1 MHYCM
6 PSLIHFFR
14 AQQESG
20 DGTAFGQLVQIER
33 KLKTMER
40 KNSILHRWS
49 PTSSRFQTAL
59 HRLQRNRL
67 KTNLEGILQSGA
79 RTEVPLWP
87 DEKICRCGAEED
99 MATGGTPFDDCA
111 DEQELHN
118 WTVTNGSSL
127 EDRLNNMDWGIQ
139 QKKANRLTEKNR
151 KKFSA
156 GGVAESRLT
165 NDISPE
171 STPGTGRRR
180 TNTPH
185 SFPHVKYTTQ
195 MSVPDQAELERLR
208 QRINFTDLDER
219 SVGSDSQ
226 GRVTAA
232 NNQRELAAEN
242 KKPFKFLPLHVNTN
256 KSREAPSASAPATPS
271 IAATAKKQSPGLGL
285 RDAFIPSLPS
295 NDTPRLGR
303 GAERG
308 LLPSREDGRG
318 ELSIDS
324 SQVVSKL
331 VQIREYIGKASS
343 MRDDLV
349 EKNDI
354 PANVERLT
362 HLIAHLKEQER
373 SYLRFLQKMLARENE
388 EDEAGTLDSAVG
400 SGSLPESA
408 TLNIE
413 VRSSDASNTTG
424 RVAGRSDQKEELE
437 NLRKQHELLKKML
450 EQQEQLRALQGR
462 QAALLTMQHSS
473 QQASQTTAD
482 TVPTETTGSV
492 SGLSITSELNDEL
505 NDLIQR
511 FHNQLHDS
519 QTKAAVPDNRRQA
532 ASLSLSREVC
542 RSRSSQPPPPSRS
555 AASSSFLRPPSLT
568 SLTSVTPTS
577 ASAASAKLTKLQE
590 LQDKKQTMDTI
601 LKELHSLRDQ
611 TLNNNSCRG
620 GSVSLSSQRSLALG
634 AGPSSDRPSALYRE
648 PNGASAMRR
657 DPSTYHPL
665 THTQQPQHEDVP
677 ADKLRKLKEVHKRL
691 NELRE
696 LVQYYEQTSDMMV
709 DTVNENVKEEEE
721 EEEVETEED
730 GSVLETMFDS
740 EQENRRPPITNIR
753 NPQHSG
759 NWTEMNSLT
768 NGRGGGSTNNH
779 ADGRLNTECEVN
791 NRSGAANLRS
801 LNIPSAIGCQYN
813 RPYNQVK
820 DDDDD
825 DDALEDEEEVR
836 GAGVRDSEGSGSSRR
851 SSLGNEDADF
861 THKVHRLQTA
871 KQKLRQL
878 QELVAMVQSDDTD
891 ATTADEGIHQQPN
904 NTRGSAAGSSA
915 AKSPRDLTLTDKAR
929 EKLYEEK
936 LRQQQQELQQ
946 LHEER
951 QRLMEIQDK
960 IQDLQW
966 ACPDLQSSVSSS
978 TVSQQALMRNSP
990 AATSTPAP
998 PPAPAAA
1005 PKANASPAATAVL
1018 KPTAQAAANAS
1029 VTDNELWCEM
1039 RRHQILREEL
1049 RQRRKHLE
1057 SLMAE
1062 HQRRSGLSD
1071 SPYKMEDPEGH
1082 AASQPLSRDERT
1094 MATWGGSTP
1103 CQLDDDCYPSEMGAE
1118 EEEEEE
1124 EDGAESS
1131 SSDDLQL
1138 YSTRKQRSY
1147 SNRKTLGSNV
1157 LKPPQQFAS
1166 EASGRPS
1173 PRSRAK
1179 QPQQQSQAHGGFSIG
1194 GARRQENLRW
1204 AAELSFQEGSGSGLA
1219 SRHWQEQVGTLQRQL
1234 DFSTSMCQTLL
1245 QDQQTLSYML
1255 QTLLT
1260 GPYNALPNNLS
1271 SPQVHLVMHQLSQ
1284 CYTQLA
1290 WQQNNAERL
1299 KLVLSDLLRQQQ
1311 QQQQQQQ
1318 PPSSSS
1324 GQQAQNQ
1331 GSTSRDSG
1339 SACPPLSPTSLFLPF
1354 TSSMPPS
1361 VNQALNLPPGLAG
1374 FSPLS
1379 SGFNFNPLFPSAMGE
1394 FPQSAGGQVSPDN
1407 HQQQLD
1413 PNTSVKTEYLSFP
1426 PPLQRSPLNTVDKRP
1441 QRQNEGTGSR
1451 GHESGWL
1458 NVSQPPAPITDS
1470 PSPLPH
1476 RGANNSRPQA
1486 FDQASQESF
1495 SSMPDPADPTIVTK
1509 TFRAGRKASAQA
1521 SLASRDK
1528 MPNSKRRTRLA
1539 KGHHKNTGVESD
1551 SVSSTAD
1558 FVQERAP
1565 QPHRQWDQNQSLLD
1579 KLTQEKLDTKTKT
1592 GNKPNDLS
1600 SAYAW
1605 RTPFLSNRIACTEAP
1620 DASSDFSLFEAL
1632 RETIYSEVAT
1642 LISQNESRPH
1652 FLIELFHEL
1661 QLLNTDYLRQRALYT
1676 LQDIVTRHLTEKSA
1690 AEDHASTLGPV
1701 AWAVG
1706 SQSELTPSES
1716 LATSDGDVSEKNIRV
1731 IKHHEPSKRRTDAES
1746 VDNESTLSTTSNLE
1760 PFANDDLGAGVW
1772 SGDVHC
1778 PQIDTQQLDRQI
1790 KAIMTEVIPFLKE
1803 HMDEVCSYQLLT
1815 EVRRMVLTL
1824 TQQNDE
1830 SKEFVLF
1837 FHRQLGGILQD
1848 SLSKFAGRTLKDC
1861 GEDLLVEI
1869 SEILFNELA
1878 FFRLMQDLDSNSCST
1893 ATIANSQARHKNH
1906 RRPNNNQVKQEHG
1919 NNEENKSQEVAKSFS
1934 PAHLDEDKDEDETE
1948 PKETE
1953 REQHGGERKDISSS
1967 KASEMEGDGE
1977 GLPLS
1982 ISLSKEETQALTN
1995 YGSGEDENEVE
2006 EFEAEPQDVQTSLQ
2020 ASNDGG
2026 EQRGAANEAPS
2037 NGNRETKSDQESSE
2051 SNDVKSSKSES
2062 IEVVDSPEEEREG
2075 EGVEHGRPEGE
2086 SQGGAAS
2093 ATTNNQEGS
2102 HSQSSNS
2109 SSSPDTESPV
2119 MINIDEVGSGNMS
2132 QKSDEEDFVKV
2143 EDLPMQLSVICEEA
2157 LQKRVVEEQQNN
2169 NLSAEILN
2177 GNTDTLAG
2185 LVDNGD
2191 ALKEP
2196 ETIGATK
2203 CIKRPSCTTVVE

>member
-1 MHYCM
+1 
-6 PSLIHFFR
+6 
-14 AQQESG
+14 
-20 DGTAFGQLVQIER
+20 
-33 KLKTMER
+33 
-40 KNSILHRWS
+40 
-49 PTSSRFQTAL
+49 
-59 HRLQRNRL
+59 
-67 KTNLEGILQSGA
+67 
-79 RTEVPLWP
+79 
-87 DEKICRCGAEED
+87 

-111 DEQELHN
+111 DDQELHN

-139 QKKANRLTEKNR
+139 QKAANRLTEKNR

-195 MSVPDQAELERLR
+195 MSVPDQAELDRLR

-256 KSREAPSASAPATPS
+256 KSRDAPSTSAPATPS
-271 IAATAKKQSPGLGL
+271 VAASAKKQSPGLGL
-285 RDAFIPSLPS
+285 RDAFTPSLPS

-400 SGSLPESA
+400 SGSLPEST

-413 VRSSDASNTTG
+413 VRSSDASNATG
-424 RVAGRSDQKEELE
+424 RIAGRSDQKEELE

-473 QQASQTTAD
+473 QQATQTMAD

-542 RSRSSQPPPPSRS
+542 RSRSSQPSLPSRS
-555 AASSSFLRPPSLT
+555 ASSFLHPSSLT
-568 SLTSVTPTS
+568 SLTSIIPTS

-590 LQDKKQTMDTI
+590 LQDKKQTMDKI
-601 LKELHSLRDQ
+601 LQELHSLRDQ

-648 PNGASAMRR
+648 PNGASAVRR
-657 DPSTYHPL
+657 DPST
-665 THTQQPQHEDVP
+665 QPQHEDAP

-709 DTVNENVKEEEE
+709 DTVNENVKEDEETE
-721 EEEVETEED
+721 EETEED
-730 GSVLETMFDS
+730 GSMLETMFDS

-768 NGRGGGSTNNH
+768 NGRGGSSTNNH
-779 ADGRLNTECEVN
+779 VDGRLNTECEIN
-791 NRSGAANLRS
+791 NRSAAANLRS
-801 LNIPSAIGCQYN
+801 LNIPSAIECQYN
-813 RPYNQVK
+813 RPYNQV
-820 DDDDD
+820 DD

-836 GAGVRDSEGSGSSRR
+836 GAGGRDSEGSGSSRR
-851 SSLGNEDADF
+851 SSLENEDADF
-861 THKVHRLQTA
+861 AHKVHRLQTA

-891 ATTADEGIHQQPN
+891 ATTADEGLHQQPN
-904 NTRGSAAGSSA
+904 NTRGTAAGSSSA
-915 AKSPRDLTLTDKAR
+915 GKSPRDLTLTDKAR

-978 TVSQQALMRNSP
+978 TVSQQALMRNPP

-1005 PKANASPAATAVL
+1005 LKANASPAATAVL

-1071 SPYKMEDPEGH
+1071 SPYKMEDPEGL

-1103 CQLDDDCYPSEMGAE
+1103 CQLDEDGYPSEMGA

-1131 SSDDLQL
+1131 SSDDLHL

-1147 SNRKTLGSNV
+1147 SNRKALDSNV

-1166 EASGRPS
+1166 VASGRPS

-1179 QPQQQSQAHGGFSIG
+1179 QQQQQQSQAHGGIG
-1194 GARRQENLRW
+1194 AARRQENLRW
-1204 AAELSFQEGSGSGLA
+1204 AAELSFQEGSGTGSALA
-1219 SRHWQEQVGTLQRQL
+1219 SNHWQEQVGTLQRQL

-1299 KLVLSDLLRQQQ
+1299 KLVLSDLLRR
-1311 QQQQQQQ
+1311 QQQQQ

-1339 SACPPLSPTSLFLPF
+1339 SACPPFSPTSLFLPF
-1354 TSSMPPS
+1354 ISSMPPS
-1361 VNQALNLPPGLAG
+1361 VNQALHLPPGLAG

-1407 HQQQLD
+1407 QQQQLD

-1426 PPLQRSPLNTVDKRP
+1426 PPLQCSPFNTVDKRP

-1458 NVSQPPAPITDS
+1458 NVSQPPAPITES

-1476 RGANNSRPQA
+1476 RGANNTRPQA

-1509 TFRAGRKASAQA
+1509 AFRAGRKASAQA

-1528 MPNSKRRTRLA
+1528 TPNSKRRTRLA

-1551 SVSSTAD
+1551 SVSSTAN
-1558 FVQERAP
+1558 FVQERVP
-1565 QPHRQWDQNQSLLD
+1565 QPHRQRDQNQSLLD

-1690 AEDHASTLGPV
+1690 AEDQASTLGPV
-1701 AWAVG
+1701 AWAAG

-1716 LATSDGDVSEKNIRV
+1716 LATSDGDVSEKNIRI
-1731 IKHHEPSKRRTDAES
+1731 IKHHVPIKRRNDAES

-1760 PFANDDLGAGVW
+1760 PFANDDLGNTVIHLDKALARMREYERMKLKAEFSPNTTTATASEASANSSASAAQLLEGAGVW

-1815 EVRRMVLTL
+1815 SVRRMVLTL

-1830 SKEFVLF
+1830 SKEFVRF

-1878 FFRLMQDLDSNSCST
+1878 FFRLMQDLDSNSSST

-1906 RRPNNNQVKQEHG
+1906 KRPNNNQVKQEHR
-1919 NNEENKSQEVAKSFS
+1919 NNEEKKSPEVEKSFS
-1934 PAHLDEDKDEDETE
+1934 TAYLDEDKDEDETE
-1948 PKETE
+1948 QKETE
-1953 REQHGGERKDISSS
+1953 REQHGGEGKDSRSSE
-1967 KASEMEGDGE
+1967 ASEMEEEEGVRE
-1977 GLPLS
+1977 GLLRS
-1982 ISLSKEETQALTN
+1982 ISLSKAETQALTN
-1995 YGSGEDENEVE
+1995 YGSGEDENEVQM
-2006 EFEAEPQDVQTSLQ
+2006 EFEAEPQDIQTSLQ

-2026 EQRGAANEAPS
+2026 EQLVAANEAPS
-2037 NGNRETKSDQESSE
+2037 NGNRETKSDQENSE

-2062 IEVVDSPEEEREG
+2062 IEMVDSPEEEREG
-2075 EGVEHGRPEGE
+2075 VEHGRQEGE

-2093 ATTNNQEGS
+2093 TTTNNQEGS
-2102 HSQSSNS
+2102 HSQGSNS

-2119 MINIDEVGSGNMS
+2119 MLNIDEVGSGNMS

-2177 GNTDTLAG
+2177 GNTDTSG
-2185 LVDNGD
+2185 LVGNGHT
-2191 ALKEP
+2191 LKEP
-2196 ETIGATK
+2196 ETIGAQ
-2203 CIKRPSCTTVVE
+2203 SA

>member
-1 MHYCM
+1 
-6 PSLIHFFR
+6 
-14 AQQESG
+14 
-20 DGTAFGQLVQIER
+20 
-33 KLKTMER
+33 
-40 KNSILHRWS
+40 
-49 PTSSRFQTAL
+49 
-59 HRLQRNRL
+59 
-67 KTNLEGILQSGA
+67 
-79 RTEVPLWP
+79 
-87 DEKICRCGAEED
+87 

-111 DEQELHN
+111 DDQELHN

-139 QKKANRLTEKNR
+139 QKAANRLTEKNR

-195 MSVPDQAELERLR
+195 MSVPDQAELDRLR

-256 KSREAPSASAPATPS
+256 KSRDTPSTSAPATPS
-271 IAATAKKQSPGLGL
+271 VAATAKKQSPGLGL
-285 RDAFIPSLPS
+285 RDALTPSLPS

-318 ELSIDS
+318 ERSIDS

-400 SGSLPESA
+400 SGSLPEST

-413 VRSSDASNTTG
+413 VRSSDASNATG
-424 RVAGRSDQKEELE
+424 RIAGRSDQKEELE

-473 QQASQTTAD
+473 QQATQTMAD

-542 RSRSSQPPPPSRS
+542 RSRSSQPSLPSRS
-555 AASSSFLRPPSLT
+555 ASSFLHPSSLT
-568 SLTSVTPTS
+568 SLTSIIPTS

-590 LQDKKQTMDTI
+590 LQDKKQTMDKI
-601 LKELHSLRDQ
+601 LQELHSLRDQ

-648 PNGASAMRR
+648 PNGASAVRR
-657 DPSTYHPL
+657 DPS
-665 THTQQPQHEDVP
+665 THTQQPQHEDAP

-709 DTVNENVKEEEE
+709 DTVNENVKEDEETE
-721 EEEVETEED
+721 EETEED
-730 GSVLETMFDS
+730 GSMLETMFDS

-779 ADGRLNTECEVN
+779 VDGRLNTECEIN
-791 NRSGAANLRS
+791 NRSAAANLRS
-801 LNIPSAIGCQYN
+801 LNIPSAIECQYN

-825 DDALEDEEEVR
+825 DALEDEEEVP
-836 GAGVRDSEGSGSSRR
+836 GVGGRDSEGSGSSRR
-851 SSLGNEDADF
+851 SSLENEDADF
-861 THKVHRLQTA
+861 AHKVHRLQTA

-891 ATTADEGIHQQPN
+891 ATTADEGLHQQPN
-904 NTRGSAAGSSA
+904 NTRGAAAGCSSA
-915 AKSPRDLTLTDKAR
+915 GKSPRDLTLTDKAR

-936 LRQQQQELQQ
+936 LCQQQQELQQ

-978 TVSQQALMRNSP
+978 TVSQQALMRKPP

-1029 VTDNELWCEM
+1029 VTDNEQLWCEM

-1071 SPYKMEDPEGH
+1071 SPYKMEDTEGL

-1103 CQLDDDCYPSEMGAE
+1103 CQLDEDGYPSEMGA

-1131 SSDDLQL
+1131 SSDDLHL

-1147 SNRKTLGSNV
+1147 SNRKALGSNV

-1166 EASGRPS
+1166 VASGRPS

-1179 QPQQQSQAHGGFSIG
+1179 QQQQQSQAHGGIG

-1204 AAELSFQEGSGSGLA
+1204 AAELSFQEGSGTGSVLA
-1219 SRHWQEQVGTLQRQL
+1219 SNHWQEQVGTLQRQL

-1299 KLVLSDLLRQQQ
+1299 KLVLSDLLRR
-1311 QQQQQQQ
+1311 QQQQQ

-1339 SACPPLSPTSLFLPF
+1339 SACPPFSPTSLFLPF
-1354 TSSMPPS
+1354 ISSMPPS
-1361 VNQALNLPPGLAG
+1361 VNQALHLPPGLAG

-1407 HQQQLD
+1407 QQQQLD

-1426 PPLQRSPLNTVDKRP
+1426 PPLQCSPFNTVDKRP
-1441 QRQNEGTGSR
+1441 RRQNEGTGSR

-1458 NVSQPPAPITDS
+1458 NVSQPPAPITES

-1476 RGANNSRPQA
+1476 RGANNTRPQA

-1509 TFRAGRKASAQA
+1509 AFRAGRKASAQA

-1528 MPNSKRRTRLA
+1528 TPNSKRRTRLA

-1551 SVSSTAD
+1551 SVSSTAN
-1558 FVQERAP
+1558 FVQERVP
-1565 QPHRQWDQNQSLLD
+1565 QPHRQRDQNQSLLD

-1676 LQDIVTRHLTEKSA
+1676 LEDIVTRHLTEKSA
-1690 AEDHASTLGPV
+1690 AEDQASTLGPV
-1701 AWAVG
+1701 AWAAG

-1716 LATSDGDVSEKNIRV
+1716 LATSDGDVSEKNIRI
-1731 IKHHEPSKRRTDAES
+1731 IKHHVPIKRRNDAES

-1760 PFANDDLGAGVW
+1760 PFANDDLGNTVIHLDKALARMREYERMKLKAEFSPNTTAATASEASANSSASAAQLLEGAGVW

-1815 EVRRMVLTL
+1815 SVRHMVLTL

-1830 SKEFVLF
+1830 SKEFVRF

-1878 FFRLMQDLDSNSCST
+1878 FFRLMQDLDSNSSST

-1906 RRPNNNQVKQEHG
+1906 KRPNNNQVKQEHR
-1919 NNEENKSQEVAKSFS
+1919 NNEEKKSPEVEKSFS
-1934 PAHLDEDKDEDETE
+1934 PAYLDEDKDEDETE
-1948 PKETE
+1948 QKETE
-1953 REQHGGERKDISSS
+1953 REQHGGEGKDSRSSE
-1967 KASEMEGDGE
+1967 ASETEEEDGVRE
-1977 GLPLS
+1977 GLLRS
-1982 ISLSKEETQALTN
+1982 ISLSKAETPALTN
-1995 YGSGEDENEVE
+1995 YGSGEDENEVQM

-2026 EQRGAANEAPS
+2026 EQRVAANEAPS
-2037 NGNRETKSDQESSE
+2037 NGNRETKSDHENSE

-2062 IEVVDSPEEEREG
+2062 IEMVDSPEEEREG
-2075 EGVEHGRPEGE
+2075 VEHGRQEGE

-2093 ATTNNQEGS
+2093 TTTNNQEGS
-2102 HSQSSNS
+2102 HSQGSNS

-2119 MINIDEVGSGNMS
+2119 MLNIDEVGSGNMS

-2177 GNTDTLAG
+2177 GNTDTSG
-2185 LVDNGD
+2185 LVGNGYT
-2191 ALKEP
+2191 LKEP
-2196 ETIGATK
+2196 ETIGAQ
-2203 CIKRPSCTTVVE
+2203 SA

>member
-1 MHYCM
+1 
-6 PSLIHFFR
+6 
-14 AQQESG
+14 
-20 DGTAFGQLVQIER
+20 
-33 KLKTMER
+33 
-40 KNSILHRWS
+40 
-49 PTSSRFQTAL
+49 
-59 HRLQRNRL
+59 
-67 KTNLEGILQSGA
+67 
-79 RTEVPLWP
+79 
-87 DEKICRCGAEED
+87 
-99 MATGGTPFDDCA
+99 MATGGSPFDDCA

-139 QKKANRLTEKNR
+139 QKKANRSTEKNR

-185 SFPHVKYTTQ
+185 TFPHVKYTTQ

-271 IAATAKKQSPGLGL
+271 VAATAKKQSPGLGL
-285 RDAFIPSLPS
+285 RDAFTPSQPS

-308 LLPSREDGRG
+308 LLPPREDGRG

-324 SQVVSKL
+324 SQVVTKL

-349 EKNDI
+349 EKKDI
-354 PANVERLT
+354 PANVERIT

-408 TLNIE
+408 SLNME
-413 VRSSDASNTTG
+413 VRSSDASNATG
-424 RVAGRSDQKEELE
+424 RVAGRSEQKEELE

-473 QQASQTTAD
+473 QHASHTMAD
-482 TVPTETTGSV
+482 NVPTETTGSV

-542 RSRSSQPPPPSRS
+542 RSRSSQPSPPPRS
-555 AASSSFLRPPSLT
+555 AASSFLRPPPLT
-568 SLTSVTPTS
+568 SLTSITLTS

-590 LQDKKQTMDTI
+590 LQDKKQTMDKI
-601 LKELHSLRDQ
+601 LQELHSLRDQ
-611 TLNNNSCRG
+611 TLNNNSCRSA
-620 GSVSLSSQRSLALG
+620 SVPLSSQHSLALG
-634 AGPSSDRPSALYRE
+634 ADPSSDRPSALYRE
-648 PNGASAMRR
+648 PNGASAIRR
-657 DPSTYHPL
+657 DASTYHPS
-665 THTQQPQHEDVP
+665 THTQQPQHEDAP

-721 EEEVETEED
+721 EEVETEED
-730 GSVLETMFDS
+730 GSMLETMFDS

-779 ADGRLNTECEVN
+779 ADGRLNTECEIN
-791 NRSGAANLRS
+791 NRSAAANLRS
-801 LNIPSAIGCQYN
+801 LNIPSAIECQYN
-813 RPYNQVK
+813 RPYNQVN
-820 DDDDD
+820 D
-825 DDALEDEEEVR
+825 DDALEDEEVR
-836 GAGVRDSEGSGSSRR
+836 GARGRDSEGSGSSRR
-851 SSLGNEDADF
+851 SSLGNDDADF
-861 THKVHRLQTA
+861 AHKVHRLQTA

-891 ATTADEGIHQQPN
+891 AATANEDEGLHQQPN
-904 NTRGSAAGSSA
+904 NTRGAAAAGA
-915 AKSPRDLTLTDKAR
+915 PGCRGGARDLTLTDKAR

-951 QRLMEIQDK
+951 QRLMEIQDQ

-978 TVSQQALMRNSP
+978 TVSQQALMRKVP
-990 AATSTPAP
+990 AAASTPAP

-1005 PKANASPAATAVL
+1005 PKANASPAATATL

-1029 VTDNELWCEM
+1029 VTDNEQLWCEM

-1071 SPYKMEDPEGH
+1071 SPYRMEDPEGH
-1082 AASQPLSRDERT
+1082 AAAATQPLSRDERT

-1103 CQLDDDCYPSEMGAE
+1103 CQLDEDGYPSELGAE
-1118 EEEEEE
+1118 EEEEEEEEDEE

-1131 SSDDLQL
+1131 SSDDLHC

-1173 PRSRAK
+1173 PRSRGK
-1179 QPQQQSQAHGGFSIG
+1179 QQQQAHGGVSIG

-1204 AAELSFQEGSGSGLA
+1204 AAELSFQEGSGQGSGLA

-1260 GPYNALPNNLS
+1260 GPHNALPNNLS

-1290 WQQNNAERL
+1290 WQQNNVERL

-1311 QQQQQQQ
+1311 QQL
-1318 PPSSSS
+1318 SSSS
-1324 GQQAQNQ
+1324 GQQPQNQ

-1354 TSSMPPS
+1354 TTSMQPS
-1361 VNQALNLPPGLAG
+1361 VNQALNLPPGLTG
-1374 FSPLS
+1374 FSPFS

-1394 FPQSAGGQVSPDN
+1394 FLQSAGGQASPDN
-1407 HQQQLD
+1407 QQQQQLD
-1413 PNTSVKTEYLSFP
+1413 PNTSEYLSFP

-1441 QRQNEGTGSR
+1441 QKQNEGSSSR

-1458 NVSQPPAPITDS
+1458 NVSQPPAPINES
-1470 PSPLPH
+1470 PSPLPY
-1476 RGANNSRPQA
+1476 RGANIPRPQA

-1495 SSMPDPADPTIVTK
+1495 SSMPDTADPTTVTK
-1509 TFRAGRKASAQA
+1509 TFRAGRKVSAQA
-1521 SLASRDK
+1521 CLASRDK
-1528 MPNSKRRTRLA
+1528 TPNSKRRTRRA
-1539 KGHHKNTGVESD
+1539 KGHHKNMGVESD
-1551 SVSSTAD
+1551 SLSSTAD

-1565 QPHRQWDQNQSLLD
+1565 LPHRQRDQNQSLLD
-1579 KLTQEKLDTKTKT
+1579 KLTQEKLDSKTKT

-1605 RTPFLSNRIACTEAP
+1605 RTPFLSNRIACTEVP
-1620 DASSDFSLFEAL
+1620 GASSDFSLFEAL

-1661 QLLNTDYLRQRALYT
+1661 QLLNTDYLRQRALYS
-1676 LQDIVTRHLTEKSA
+1676 LQDIVTRHLTDKSA
-1690 AEDHASTLGPV
+1690 AEDQASLGPV
-1701 AWAVG
+1701 AWAAG

-1731 IKHHEPSKRRTDAES
+1731 IKHHDPSKRRNDAES

-1760 PFANDDLGAGVW
+1760 PFANDDLGNTVIHLDKALARMREYERMKLKAELSPNTTAATASEASANSSASAAQLLEGAGVW

-1815 EVRRMVLTL
+1815 SVRRMVLTL

-1830 SKEFVLF
+1830 SKEFVRF

-1848 SLSKFAGRTLKDC
+1848 SLSKFVGRTLKDC

-1878 FFRLMQDLDSNSCST
+1878 FFRLMQDLDSNSSST

-1906 RRPNNNQVKQEHG
+1906 WRQSPNNNQVKREHR
-1919 NNEENKSQEVAKSFS
+1919 NNEENKSPAVEKSFS
-1934 PAHLDEDKDEDETE
+1934 PVYLEDKDEDETE
-1948 PKETE
+1948 QKETK
-1953 REQHGGERKDISSS
+1953 RKDNRSSET
-1967 KASEMEGDGE
+1967 SEMEDDGE
-1977 GLPLS
+1977 SLPLS
-1982 ISLSKEETQALTN
+1982 ISLSKAETQALTN
-1995 YGSGEDENEVE
+1995 YGSGEDENEVEEME

-2020 ASNDGG
+2020 ASNDGV
-2026 EQRGAANEAPS
+2026 EQRGAA

-2062 IEVVDSPEEEREG
+2062 IEVVDSPEEEG
-2075 EGVEHGRPEGE
+2075 EGVEHRRPEGE
-2086 SQGGAAS
+2086 SQGGVAS
-2093 ATTNNQEGS
+2093 ATTNYQEGS
-2102 HSQSSNS
+2102 HSQGSNS

-2119 MINIDEVGSGNMS
+2119 MVNIDEVGSGNTS

-2157 LQKRVVEEQQNN
+2157 LQKRIVEEQQNN

-2185 LVDNGD
+2185 LVGNGHT
-2191 ALKEP
+2191 LKEP
-2196 ETIGATK
+2196 ETIGAQ
-2203 CIKRPSCTTVVE
+2203 SA